1 MATKN
6 STRLS
11 KKKELEKKRKRKH
24 LLLILLLFL
33 FGILGTVTYA
43 WFSSDTKLYIDA
55 MDIHIETMSG
65 IQVSANAINW
75 SNEIHRE
82 DIIDAIK
89 TYPNATNQLPET
101 LAGCSTDGGLSGT
114 GMNMFYGSTR
124 EVRDQGFFLT
134 AYKQTEINCVGDEEC
149 RGKHYIA
156 FDLFVLLNEPVDLVV
171 TYNSY
176 VKNISETVL
185 GGENSAR
192 VGFVNMGNMTDTV
205 NSVRAQNLFNP
216 SVSAIWEPNYDT
228 HTEHGIANAEAIYGI
243 TTTETGAARLP
254 YKGINSEITG
264 QGVSLSGTNSD
275 PHFSTVNPKITTIK
289 DFNTD
294 QDLLSLPR
302 GITKLRVYF
311 WLEGQD
317 VDMENE
323 VSGGELEFKLE
334 LAIK

>member
-1 MATKN
+1 MTKKI
-6 STRLS
+6 S
-11 KKKELEKKRKRKH
+11 KKEMEEQKKRKRKQ

-65 IQVSANAINW
+65 IQVSTNAINW
-75 SNEIHRE
+75 SNNVTKD

-101 LAGCSTDGGLSGT
+101 LAGCSTDGGMSNT
-114 GMNMFYGSTR
+114 GLNMFYGSTR
-124 EVRDQGFFLT
+124 EVRDQGFYLT

-149 RGKHYIA
+149 AGKHYIA
-156 FDLFVLLNEPVDLVV
+156 FDLFVLLNEPADLVV

-176 VKNISETVL
+176 VKNISEEVL

-192 VGFVNMGNMTDTV
+192 VGFVNLGTQTDTV
-205 NSVRAQNLFNP
+205 NSVRAQNLFNATQN
-216 SVSAIWEPNYDT
+216 AIWEPNYDT
-228 HTEHGIANAEAIYGI
+228 HTEHGIENAKSIYGI
-243 TTTETGAARLP
+243 TTTATGAARLP
-254 YKGINSEITG
+254 YKGVNSEITG
-264 QGVSLSGTNSD
+264 VGVPLSGTDSD
-275 PHFSTVNPKITTIK
+275 PHFSTVNPKITTTK
-289 DFNTD
+289 EFTGD
-294 QDLLSLPR
+294 QDMLTLQR
-302 GITKLRVYF
+302 GITKLRIYF